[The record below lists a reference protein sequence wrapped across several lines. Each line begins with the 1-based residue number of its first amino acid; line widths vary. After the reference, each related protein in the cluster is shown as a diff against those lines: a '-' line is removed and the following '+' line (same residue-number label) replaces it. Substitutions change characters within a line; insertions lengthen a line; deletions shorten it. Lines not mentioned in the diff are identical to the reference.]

1 MTGSD
6 KNIAF
11 FRIFIEHLVE
21 IIRKNAVSRYLRH
34 FLVLVPAPVLIV
46 EAVNSVTH
54 LTVYTERHIH
64 TVDVS
69 ITGKL
74 FKLKA
79 MQPQPNSLS
88 KY

>member
-1 MTGSD
+1 M
-6 KNIAF
+6 
-11 FRIFIEHLVE
+11 E

-79 MQPQPNSLS
+79 MPATTEQSVKVLSLLLFQTFI
-88 KY
+88 YFNMF

>member
-1 MTGSD
+1 M
-6 KNIAF
+6 
-11 FRIFIEHLVE
+11 E

-54 LTVYTERHIH
+54 STVYFTERHIH